1 MLIYDQPIRLKLSRK
16 THMIK
21 NFRKNRQNT
30 LTECKTEKYLKY
42 ALGEIILVMIVT
54 LLALQV
60 NNWNIEHR
68 ECTRDKVSSEYSSRL
83 KERFIKIGF
92 LNWIYKKQTA
102 WWPKID
108 TTNQC
113 YGY

>member
-1 MLIYDQPIRLKLSRK
+1 
-16 THMIK
+16 MIK

-60 NNWNIEHR
+60 NN
-68 ECTRDKVSSEYSSRL
+68 
-83 KERFIKIGF
+83 
-92 LNWIYKKQTA
+92 
-102 WWPKID
+102 
-108 TTNQC
+108 
-113 YGY
+113 